1 MGFIAVDC
9 PSCGA
14 NLTFDDSRE
23 FAFCEYCGSKIVQD
37 KKVIEVQGSIEI
49 EGIATADSL
58 LERGYLLLEEGSL
71 RKAEHYFNRVC
82 DINPRCSKAYWGML
96 LCQLGIYDESI
107 IYLNKR
113 TLDAYPNYQNAVRF
127 SEGEERK
134 KYLQIN
140 ELITMRIQH
149 DIKQLKKSKVHF
161 GLFALL
167 TAVTGTITGV
177 AFSFLVA
184 SIFVGDFGAT
194 GIILIPFVIFLIP
207 TILAGRKA
215 THCRKTIEKIT
226 GKKYFNH
233 R

>member
-58 LERGYLLLEEGSL
+58 LERGYLLLEDKNFN
-71 RKAEHYFNRVC
+71 KAYQCFNRVC
-82 DINPRCSKAYWGML
+82 DINPRCSKAYWGIL
-96 LCQLGIYDESI
+96 LCQLKATKENVTLVS
-107 IYLNKR
+107 NK
-113 TLDAYPNYQNAVRF
+113 TLDSYPNYQKAVRF
-127 SEGEERK
+127 ANNEERK
-134 KYLQIN
+134 EYTQAN
-140 ELITMRIQH
+140 ELIAMRIQH